1 MPSRSEPV
9 TGNLPCY
16 YRSNRENFMGR
27 LPLLVAMALATSL
40 STIGAARAQEYPSR
54 AITIVVGFP
63 PGGSADVIARIVA
76 ERMRVSLGQPV
87 IIENVAGAAGS
98 LGAGRVARAAP
109 DGYMFSMGSL
119 GTHVF
124 NSALYT
130 LPYDVV
136 DDFEPVSLLVSQ
148 PQLILARK
156 TMPAKD
162 LKELIDWLKEN
173 PDKASQLTA
182 GVGSTSHVAGIF
194 FQRETGTRFQFVPY
208 RGAGPGMQDLVAGR
222 IDLMI
227 DQVTNSLPQVRSG
240 SIKAYAVTAV
250 SRLSAAPEIPTV
262 DEAGLPGFYMGN
274 WFGVWGPKATP
285 KDVIAKL
292 NSAVVDALSDPAVR
306 QRFADLGVEIYPRE
320 QRTPE
325 ALGALQKVELQ
336 KWRPI
341 IKAAGIK
348 SE

>member
-1 MPSRSEPV
+1 MAIA
-9 TGNLPCY
+9 TNL
-16 YRSNRENFMGR
+16 S
-27 LPLLVAMALATSL
+27 VA
-40 STIGAARAQEYPSR
+40 GGVRAQEYPAR

-63 PGGSADVIARIVA
+63 PGGSADVIARVVA
-76 ERMRVSLGQPV
+76 DRMRMSLGQPV

-109 DGYMFSMGSL
+109 DGYTFSMGSL

-156 TMPAKD
+156 TIPAKD
-162 LKELIDWLKEN
+162 LKELIVWLKEN
-173 PDKASQLTA
+173 PGKASQLTA

-194 FQRETGTRFQFVPY
+194 FQRETGTRFQFIPY

-240 SIKAYAVTAV
+240 SIKAFAVTAV

-274 WFGVWGPKATP
+274 WFGVWSPKATP
-285 KDVIAKL
+285 KAVIAKL
-292 NSAVVDALSDPAVR
+292 NSAVADALADPGVR
-306 QRFADLGVEIYPRE
+306 QRFADLGVEIYPPQ

-325 ALGALQKVELQ
+325 ALRALQKAELQ

-341 IKAAGIK
+341 IKAAAIK

>member
-1 MPSRSEPV
+1 MLSRCEPV
-9 TGNLPCY
+9 MGNLRRY
-16 YRSNRENFMGR
+16 YRSGWEDFMGR
-27 LPLLVAMALATSL
+27 LPLLVAIMLGTNLQAIGGAT
-40 STIGAARAQEYPSR
+40 AQVYPSR
-54 AITIVVGFP
+54 AITMVVGFP

-76 ERMRVSLGQPV
+76 ERMRVSLSQPV
-87 IIENVAGAAGS
+87 IVEDVTGAAGS

-109 DGYMFSMGSL
+109 DGYTFSMGSL

-124 NSALYT
+124 NGALYS
-130 LPYDVV
+130 LQYDVV
-136 DDFEPVSLLVSQ
+136 NDFEPVSLLASQ

-156 TMPAKD
+156 TMPAQD
-162 LKELIDWLKEN
+162 LKELIVWLKAN

-227 DQVTNSLPQVRSG
+227 DQVTNSLPQVHAG
-240 SIKAYAVTAV
+240 SIKAYAVTAN

-274 WFGVWGPKATP
+274 WFGVWVPKVTP
-285 KDVIAKL
+285 KDVIGKL
-292 NSAVVDALSDPAVR
+292 NSAVGEALADPAVR
-306 QRFADLGVEIYPRE
+306 QRLADLGLEIFPRE
-320 QRTPE
+320 QHTPE
-325 ALGALQKVELQ
+325 ALGALQKAELQ
-336 KWRPI
+336 KWWPI
-341 IKAAGIK
+341 IKAAGI
-348 SE
+348 EAE

>member
-1 MPSRSEPV
+1 
-9 TGNLPCY
+9 
-16 YRSNRENFMGR
+16 MGW
-27 LPLLVAMALATSL
+27 LALLVAMALATNL
-40 STIGAARAQEYPSR
+40 SAIGGARAQEYPSR

-63 PGGSADVIARIVA
+63 PGGSADVIARIAA

-130 LPYDVV
+130 LQYDVV

-162 LKELIDWLKEN
+162 LKELIVWLKAN

-274 WFGVWGPKATP
+274 WLGVWAPKATS
-285 KDVIAKL
+285 KDVVAKL
-292 NSAVVDALSDPAVR
+292 NSAVVDALADPGVR

-325 ALGALQKVELQ
+325 ALGALQKAELQ

-348 SE
+348 AE